1 MIYYYQIRVSYKLL
15 LKILSTICNTCLV
28 NSKGGRSMLEVL
40 VGAVA
45 SAAVKAAVRKLGK

>member
-15 LKILSTICNTCLV
+15 LKILSTICNTHLV
-28 NSKGGRSMLEVL
+28 NAKGGKCMLEVL

-45 SAAVKAAVRKLGK
+45 SAVAKAAVRKLGK